1 MIIDHPSHQLS
12 AVVARLQ
19 TPVAAAAAAEEVV
32 VGRRWK
38 VVVVEAAVH
47 CWKATAA
54 VVVGRCLREGEERV
68 AVGC

>member
-19 TPVAAAAAAEEVV
+19 TPVAAAVAAEEVV
-32 VGRRWK
+32 VGR
-38 VVVVEAAVH
+38 

-54 VVVGRCLREGEERV
+54 VAVGRCLREGEERV
-68 AVGC
+68 AGGC

>member
-19 TPVAAAAAAEEVV
+19 TPVAAAAAEEVVV

-38 VVVVEAAVH
+38 VMVVAA
-47 CWKATAA
+47 A
-54 VVVGRCLREGEERV
+54 VVGRCLREGEERV
-68 AVGC
+68 VVGC